1 VNSKRKKREKRSSC
15 CSNKWGG
22 AMIGDSRKDI
32 DAFLAKNARAYE
44 AENDSYERQPYNEN
58 VKVGKNTPIYNA
70 HSYHTKV
77 PYQGII
83 PFIEHYTE
91 PGDLILDPFCG
102 SGMTGVAALLCPS
115 GVRKAILNDL
125 SPAAIH
131 IARNYCTTCDV
142 KALKKEFERIKS
154 AVKDEFDWLYGT
166 YHEDSITGQ
175 RLPATIQYTIWSD
188 VYHCK
193 PKKRDTK
200 KHPVNPD
207 GCGGEI
213 VLWDVAVDHE
223 TGQVMDAF
231 QCPHC
236 NETWRKTELSLLRSV
251 PVVTNCQF
259 TDPKTGKKRRGE
271 HPVSEFELDR
281 LAEIKAKEVPYR
293 YPTIP
298 FENTREMWRGVHRD
312 AGVERACDF
321 YTKRNL
327 WALARLWHETAHSAN
342 ERIARAVQFAI
353 TGSMQSASRMN
364 RHRPS
369 YMPAILMGTLY
380 IGSFIEEANVM
391 RLLAPR
397 IEKTTGLYE
406 TLPFGAHTVASAF
419 HAGALEYC
427 EETSIDYIFTDPP
440 FGSNIF
446 YGDCSF
452 LWESWLGQFTDD
464 SKEAVWNKS
473 RKLHE
478 GGKSLDDYK
487 RLMLES
493 FQEMYRV
500 LKPNRWATVVFSN
513 SDDRVW
519 EAIQEAAQQAGFV
532 IYGGK
537 EFDKTQRSFKGI
549 KGEKGQEKVISKDV
563 LLNLHKPKTPQVR
576 SRELKKIDDV
586 KGYILLQIKEH
597 FQYLPPDAP
606 SSERTVEAITR
617 AVQRRVLEQGC
628 SMHGFSAGFVAD
640 VLHAAKQR
648 FSLVELDGVWYPANG
663 VDELVV
669 NDEQSAI
676 LWLTKI
682 LSKGPKRL
690 DEIDPLWKQESLK
703 GGYRKKKGLQELLS
717 DFFILNGDGTY
728 RVPDD
733 YERQKLKGQ
742 EDERNLRECERYRKG
757 KLERDPSIE
766 EKFAW
771 IRLLADRKMWKEIL
785 EMETLMVSH
794 PGWQGLPDGKDASAR
809 IRLAK
814 AMSISRI
821 DKDRAPQKQQ
831 SLF

>member
-1 VNSKRKKREKRSSC
+1 MMGNAK
-15 CSNKWGG
+15 
-22 AMIGDSRKDI
+22 KDI
-32 DAFLAKNARAYE
+32 EAFIAKNSSPYDPE
-44 AENDSYERQPYNEN
+44 DSYEKRPYNEN

-102 SGMTGVAALLCPS
+102 SGMTGVASLLCPS
-115 GVRKAILNDL
+115 GPRKVILNDL

-131 IARNYCTTCDV
+131 IAKNYCTPCDV
-142 KALKKEFERIKS
+142 KALQKEFERIKA
-154 AVKDEFDWLYGT
+154 AVKDEFDWLYET
-166 YHEDSITGQ
+166 YHEDPETGEKI
-175 RLPATIQYTIWSD
+175 PATIQYTIWSD
-188 VYHCK
+188 IYLCK

-200 KHPVNPD
+200 KHPINPD

-213 VLWDVAVDHE
+213 VLWDVGVDQE
-223 TGQVMDAF
+223 TSQVKDAF
-231 QCPHC
+231 QCPYC
-236 NETWRKTELSLLRSV
+236 NETWRKTELPLLRSV
-251 PVVTNCQF
+251 PVVTNYQY
-259 TDPKTGKKRRGE
+259 TDPETGKKRRAE
-271 HPVSEFELDR
+271 HALTQFELERLREFESKKIPYWYP
-281 LAEIKAKEVPYR
+281 EKQIAK
-293 YPTIP
+293 
-298 FENTREMWRGVHRD
+298 NSEMYIRSALHLRNVEGVW
-312 AGVERACDF
+312 DF

-327 WALARLWHETAHSAN
+327 WGLSRLWAESQSLSPRFRSAM
-342 ERIARAVQFAI
+342 EFLI
-353 TGSMQSASRMN
+353 TSAMTNMSRMVKY
-364 RHRPS
+364 RADRKAS
-369 YMPAILMGTLY
+369 IVSGTLY
-380 IGSFIEEANVM
+380 IPSLNIEQNILGSVTRKAKDIFEALSVGGNSDCKS
-391 RLLAPR
+391 LA
-397 IEKTTGLYE
+397 
-406 TLPFGAHTVASAF
+406 TVNT
-419 HAGALEYC
+419 AGQMNCREC
-427 EETSIDYIFTDPP
+427 SIDYIFTDPP

-452 LWESWLGQFTDD
+452 LWESWLQEFTDD

-473 RKLHE
+473 RKPAQ
-478 GGKSLDDYK
+478 GGKSLEDYK

-519 EAIQEAAQQAGFV
+519 AAIQDAAQQIGFV

-563 LLNLHKPKTPQVR
+563 LLNLHKPRTPQVR
-576 SRELKKIDDV
+576 NRELKKIADV
-586 KGYILLQIKEH
+586 KGFILLQIKEY

-606 SSERTVEAITR
+606 LSERTVEAITR

-628 SMHGFSAGFVAD
+628 SMQGFSAGFVAD
-640 VLHAAKQR
+640 VLHDAQRR
-648 FSLVELDGVWYPANG
+648 FSLVEIDGVWYPANG

-703 GGYRKKKGLQELLS
+703 GGYRKKKGLQELLN
-717 DFFILNGDGTY
+717 DFFILNSGGTY

-733 YERQKLKGQ
+733 HERRQLKGQ
-742 EDERNLRECERYRKG
+742 EDERKLRECERYRKG
-757 KLERDPSIE
+757 KLERDPAIE
-766 EKFAW
+766 EKFGW
-771 IRLLADRKMWKEIL
+771 IELLYGRKMWKEIL
-785 EMETLMVSH
+785 EMETLLVSH
-794 PGWQGLPDGKDASAR
+794 QDWQKLSRGKDALTR

-814 AMSISRI
+814 TMSIPKSGK
-821 DKDRAPQKQQ
+821 DKGPQKQQ